1 MQASI
6 HPHCMQCT
14 YHIIS
19 NNRNNSI
26 WYSMI
31 FVQLVLVVL
40 FVAIE
45 SNSNPGRQN
54 KTFQGRRL
62 SPSRGFLLARLL
74 LKVVATRNHVT
85 MGTFWGLWEL
95 LQTVPIEVVFSPR
108 GPVMHIRKPKSKQ
121 SALHHAAS
129 WKDEETCTV
138 FRKFDK
144 HQAHRFLP
152 YYPEDLR
159 HPPKYLISPDP
170 NSCSQV
176 IGPRIP
182 TDLHCE
188 ALNVFK
194 RQTWE
199 HFRGH
204 GVLSGCRVFVTQ
216 NWPPTP
222 SRANPSHPSRL
233 LPESMRAPA
242 LRYRFLPVQLM
253 LSGAS
258 RVFCRIATQSRTL
271 AWPHPNHHP
280 TRYYWYTH
288 FPLILFIIFSLSFS
302 LHGPWSHRVSFH
314 SRAPNA
320 RSRLPAL
327 SRPNQRHVQSPSKSL
342 ETFQQWKFG
351 MMPFTVHCC
360 SWF

>member
-1 MQASI
+1 
-6 HPHCMQCT
+6 
-14 YHIIS
+14 
-19 NNRNNSI
+19 
-26 WYSMI
+26 
-31 FVQLVLVVL
+31 
-40 FVAIE
+40 
-45 SNSNPGRQN
+45 
-54 KTFQGRRL
+54 
-62 SPSRGFLLARLL
+62 
-74 LKVVATRNHVT
+74 

-95 LQTVPIEVVFSPR
+95 YGNYCKQCRLKYFFPR
-108 GPVMHIRKPKSKQ
+108 NPVMHIRKAKSKQ

-129 WKDEETCTV
+129 WKDKETSTV
-138 FRKFDK
+138 FRKFDT

-152 YYPEDLR
+152 HYPEDLC

-199 HFRGH
+199 HFRGD

-222 SRANPSHPSRL
+222 FRANPSHPSRL
-233 LPESMRAPA
+233 LPEAMRAPA
-242 LRYRFLPVQLM
+242 LRYRFLPVRCNWCLVVLQEFFAVL
-253 LSGAS
+253 
-258 RVFCRIATQSRTL
+258 
-271 AWPHPNHHP
+271 PHSPAHWLGP
-280 TRYYWYTH
+280 IPITIPPDTTDIPTH
-288 FPLILFIIFSLSFS
+288 FLLILFIIFSLSFS

-327 SRPNQRHVQSPSKSL
+327 SRPNQRHVDKIPGDIPNSGNL
-342 ETFQQWKFG
+342 QWC
-351 MMPFTVHCC
+351 PP
-360 SWF
+360 